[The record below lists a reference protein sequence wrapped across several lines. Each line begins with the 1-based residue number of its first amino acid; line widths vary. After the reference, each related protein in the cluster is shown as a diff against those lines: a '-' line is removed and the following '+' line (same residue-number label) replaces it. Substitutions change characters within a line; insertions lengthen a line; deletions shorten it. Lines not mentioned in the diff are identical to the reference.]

1 MAKETP
7 GRQRATSFLE
17 QLQRATYDAWHLTP
31 TRTNDAE
38 QAKFVRTFV
47 ESQYP
52 SADEEQR
59 EDLIKAFA
67 GELARRTAR
76 VPTAYEEP
84 GWYAVMENLSEDIG
98 KSADEASLVIP
109 TNPLLGTLPT
119 GQINAMTLRVPGSD
133 DYLIVFEWQLFLFAL
148 LLSKAVARALPLR
161 QTEDE
166 GFSFSAQKDDIAQRI
181 DSDKSVVYR
190 FADVLLAYA
199 ATGEPS
205 RARPYL
211 PEVHYGRLADV
222 LRRSMELFV
231 MGHEY
236 AHIIL
241 GHLSSAQSTETTLS
255 EAEMLEYSWV
265 QEYQADMMG
274 SSLMIRA
281 MLRGGM
287 DASMSYWG
295 CDFFFSAIDVMDK
308 AVSVLKGEEETAV
321 KLGSHPPT
329 KERRE
334 MLRRVLPEIIG
345 EKHAND
351 ALGLSRILEDVTDL
365 LWQRTRPVIA
375 EARSRGV
382 RPAPWWQG

>member
-1 MAKETP
+1 MAEETP

-17 QLQRATYDAWHLTP
+17 QLQRATFNAWHLTP
-31 TRTNDAE
+31 TRTSDAE
-38 QAKFVRTFV
+38 REKFARGYV
-47 ESQYP
+47 ESQFP
-52 SADEEQR
+52 SADEKQR
-59 EDLIKAFA
+59 EELVKTFI
-67 GELARRTAR
+67 GELAKQTEQ
-76 VPTAYEEP
+76 VPTPYEEP

-98 KSADEASLVIP
+98 KSADEAELVIP

-133 DYLIVFEWQLFLFAL
+133 DYLIIFEWQLFLFAL

-199 ATGEPS
+199 ATGQPS
-205 RARPYL
+205 RAQPYL
-211 PEVHYGRLADV
+211 PEVHYGRLAEV

-241 GHLSSAQSTETTLS
+241 GHLSTAQSTETKLS
-255 EAEMLEYSWV
+255 EAEMLEYSWG
-265 QEYQADMMG
+265 QEYEADLMG
-274 SSLMIRA
+274 SSLMMRVMA
-281 MLRGGM
+281 RDGM
-287 DASMSYWG
+287 DASLSYWG

-308 AVSVLKGEEETAV
+308 AVSVLNGEEETAM

-334 MLRRVLPEIIG
+334 MLRQLLPEMIG

-375 EARSRGV
+375 SARSRGV